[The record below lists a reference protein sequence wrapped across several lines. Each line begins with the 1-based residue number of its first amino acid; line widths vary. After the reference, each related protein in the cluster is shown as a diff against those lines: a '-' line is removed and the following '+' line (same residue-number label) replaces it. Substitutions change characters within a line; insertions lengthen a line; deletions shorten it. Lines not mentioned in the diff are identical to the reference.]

1 MIEAVDRMI
10 ILDYLIANEDRNQN
24 NFSAIRNVE
33 TLEWIG
39 ATPIYDSGSSLW
51 FDKPT
56 SMIRANSKLICKPFK
71 TSYEEQL
78 ELVSYFE
85 WLVSNGICKA
95 FLGRVEIL
103 ANYMESRAKWIPLH
117 QNLVNEIKDDIAYNG

>member
-51 FDKPT
+51 LD
-56 SMIRANSKLICKPFK
+56 
-71 TSYEEQL
+71 
-78 ELVSYFE
+78 
-85 WLVSNGICKA
+85 
-95 FLGRVEIL
+95 
-103 ANYMESRAKWIPLH
+103 
-117 QNLVNEIKDDIAYNG
+117 